1 MRYHCLVLALGICL
15 SATAQQKLT
24 PAQNTIEKKWI
35 QDETYSI
42 KWLAMRDT
50 TSIEIGTIKTIIQAD
65 KKARRLYITQ
75 QIQMKQQQ
83 PKGWVDSTIVSLD
96 NFAPVYHSSYN
107 AQRDMVLRFDGNK
120 VTGYYMLTGKTA
132 DIVNDA
138 LTVATFDS
146 NVYPHLL
153 RWLPLQN
160 GYSATLPIY
169 DYNQEKHGV
178 VNAVVKNTE
187 AINYTLPNGT
197 VAKAWK
203 LTVQDEIGA
212 PGATVYY
219 YIDQQSRQLL
229 NMDLDMGT
237 RKMKMIRV
245 Y

>member
-1 MRYHCLVLALGICL
+1 MKYYFLLMALGASL
-15 SATAQQKLT
+15 HTTAQQRLT
-24 PAQNTIEKKWI
+24 PAQNSIEKKWI

-50 TSIEIGTIKTIIQAD
+50 TGIEIGTIKTIIHTD
-65 KKARRLYITQ
+65 KQARRLYITQ

-96 NFAPVYHSSYN
+96 NFSPIYHSSYN
-107 AQRDMVLRFDGNK
+107 TQRDMVLRFDGNK
-120 VTGYYMLTGKTA
+120 VTGYYMATGKTA
-132 DIVNDA
+132 DSINDV
-138 LTVATFDS
+138 LTVSTFDS

-160 GYSATLPIY
+160 GYTATLPIY

-178 VNAVVKNTE
+178 VNAFVKNTE
-187 AINYTLPNGT
+187 AVNYTLANGT
-197 VAKAWK
+197 TIKAWK

-229 NMDLDMGT
+229 NMDLDMGP